1 MVNPPITNTAVSGM
15 PGSQAGVAAAIAST
29 SRQVG
34 MTLGVAVIGA
44 IAGGTISGAIGPS
57 FAAATHAGWWVIA
70 GLGGVCLIVGLLT
83 TTEWARTHRPPHRR
97 AVPRRRRRAGATAS
111 ASSRRDSGSPNSRL
125 IGGPPRAMM
134 RMSLGGPSRRS
145 IFQEV
150 EMPPVSHQTIK
161 LSRGR
166 HSSPEHGAC
175 VMELASM
182 LAGEGFTDHPRSVS
196 RPIASFLRGYN
207 DLVDDRRRADLYG
220 YASQT
225 VGTATS
231 RAVEEARAA
240 RLLEWGDALWE
251 RRSSRSVFDRM
262 RMRRVAQGAL
272 ARPRAGRHLR
282 GPCDRQVNDESHA
295 AALALVD
302 ELIAMGTGPWE
313 EPAGQTD
320 LATTAGQ

>member
-1 MVNPPITNTAVSGM
+1 
-15 PGSQAGVAAAIAST
+15 
-29 SRQVG
+29 
-34 MTLGVAVIGA
+34 
-44 IAGGTISGAIGPS
+44 
-57 FAAATHAGWWVIA
+57 
-70 GLGGVCLIVGLLT
+70 
-83 TTEWARTHRPPHRR
+83 
-97 AVPRRRRRAGATAS
+97 
-111 ASSRRDSGSPNSRL
+111 
-125 IGGPPRAMM
+125 
-134 RMSLGGPSRRS
+134 
-145 IFQEV
+145 
-150 EMPPVSHQTIK
+150 
-161 LSRGR
+161 
-166 HSSPEHGAC
+166 
-175 VMELASM
+175 MELASM

-262 RMRRVAQGAL
+262 RMRRVHKE
-272 ARPRAGRHLR
+272 RSPDPEPAGTYAVHAIRR
-282 GPCDRQVNDESHA
+282 INGESHA

-302 ELIAMGTGPWE
+302 ELIALGTGPWE
-313 EPAGQTD
+313 EPAGQSD